1 MKAIN
6 PGEVSQLYK
15 ILNTLVEQERMF
27 TPEMLSIL
35 EKAGVVPSREGN
47 DAQGRVVW
55 VDEQDRRYTFSNELQ
70 MRYDN
75 QRCIYDAY

>member
-1 MKAIN
+1 MKSIN
-6 PGEVSQLYK
+6 PGEVSQLYS

-35 EKAGVVPSREGN
+35 EKAGVVPSREGT
-47 DAQGRVVW
+47 DAQGRGIW

-70 MRYDN
+70 VRYGG
-75 QRCIYDAY
+75 RRSTY